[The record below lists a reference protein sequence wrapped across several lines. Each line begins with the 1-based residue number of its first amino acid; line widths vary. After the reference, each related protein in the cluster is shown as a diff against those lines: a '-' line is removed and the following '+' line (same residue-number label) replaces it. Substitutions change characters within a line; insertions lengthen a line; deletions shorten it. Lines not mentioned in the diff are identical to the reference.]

1 MAAFYT
7 LLYIADPADAV
18 AVGCEEDAAD
28 RWPSL
33 WLRHVGDLELVALWA
48 ALGNSASETEGTLM
62 ADLLFQAS
70 DEGPFVMRV
79 PPAFVAALAA
89 IPAERIP
96 EVASMW
102 GQTEELADWQP
113 AELTTVIEQLREFA
127 RRAVTSGKPM
137 LQVAN
142 L

>member
-1 MAAFYT
+1 
-7 LLYIADPADAV
+7 
-18 AVGCEEDAAD
+18 
-28 RWPSL
+28 
-33 WLRHVGDLELVALWA
+33 
-48 ALGNSASETEGTLM
+48 M